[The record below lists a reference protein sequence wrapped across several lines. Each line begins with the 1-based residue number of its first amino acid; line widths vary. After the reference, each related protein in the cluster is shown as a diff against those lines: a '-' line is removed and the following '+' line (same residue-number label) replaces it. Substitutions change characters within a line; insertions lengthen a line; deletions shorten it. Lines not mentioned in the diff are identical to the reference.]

1 MRNEQLL
8 EFNRNFH
15 RLDADFHDLLIQH
28 FTNKTLTD
36 RGVGD
41 YEFLNKMR
49 LEKGIVDRN
58 GQNLV
63 HKIFLFQ

>member
-1 MRNEQLL
+1 MRNKQLL

-15 RLDADFHDLLIQH
+15 RSDADFHDLLIQH
-28 FTNKTLTD
+28 FTNKILTD
-36 RGVGD
+36 RGVG
-41 YEFLNKMR
+41 YSEFHNVMR